1 MSFQDQPHHMAG
13 ILSADEVGMI
23 DESLRLLGDR
33 TDEVINYFYAAMFVE
48 APHLRPMFPVAMDS
62 QRDRL
67 FRALTSAVSHLAQT
81 DRFESFMGQLGR
93 DHRKYGVRPEH
104 YEVLGRA
111 LISTLR
117 KHLQGFWVP
126 ELERAWEKAYAA
138 MAEAMMR
145 GAQEAAAT
153 QPAWWKGE
161 IVAHER
167 RCDDLAVLLVRTDR
181 PYDYEPGQYASI
193 ETPYR
198 QRSWRTYSMATAPS
212 PDGLLEFHIRSLP
225 QGWVS
230 GPLVWRAQVG
240 DHLRIGAPMG
250 DMRVDQQSR
259 RDLLMIAGGTGLAPV
274 KALID
279 GMARWNTSRTVTLF
293 FGARRPYDLY
303 DMGALHRL
311 AAVNRWLRV
320 VPAVS
325 DDPSFNGEQGLLP
338 DVVAR
343 QGWWQEHDVFISGSP
358 AMTRATVSRL
368 LSLGVPSELLR
379 YDVVGDES
387 PVTGDV
393 AQVID
398 LRQSRP
404 SRFLR

>member
-1 MSFQDQPHHMAG
+1 MSFQDEARTRAG
-13 ILSADEVGMI
+13 ILDADEVGMI
-23 DESLRLLGDR
+23 DESLRLLGDH
-33 TDEVINYFYAAMFVE
+33 TDHVINYFYASMFVE
-48 APHLRPMFPVAMDS
+48 APHLRAMFPAAMDA

-67 FRALTSAVSHLAQT
+67 FRALTGAVAHLGQIEH
-81 DRFESFMGQLGR
+81 FEAFMGRLGR

-104 YEVLGRA
+104 YAVLGRA
-111 LISTLR
+111 LIAALR
-117 KHLQGFWVP
+117 KHLEGFWVP
-126 ELERAWEKAYAA
+126 ELEQAWEKAYAA

-167 RCDDLAVLLVRTDR
+167 RSDDLAVLLVRTDR

-198 QRSWRTYSMATAPS
+198 PRSWRTYSMATAPS
-212 PDGLLEFHIRSLP
+212 ADGLLEFHVRALP
-225 QGWVS
+225 HGWVS

-240 DHLRIGAPMG
+240 DQLRIGAPMG

-279 GMARWNTSRTVTLF
+279 GMARWNTSRSVTLF
-293 FGARRPYDLY
+293 FGARRAQDLY
-303 DMGALHRL
+303 DMGPLHRL

-325 DDPSFNGEQGLLP
+325 EDPSFNGEQGLLP

-343 QGWWQEHDVFISGSP
+343 QGWWQEHDVYISGSP

-368 LSLGVPSELLR
+368 LSLGVPAGQLR
-379 YDVVGDES
+379 YDIVGEES

-404 SRFLR
+404 ARFLR

>member
-1 MSFQDQPHHMAG
+1 MSFQDEARTGAG
-13 ILSADEVGMI
+13 ILDADEVGMI
-23 DESLRLLGDR
+23 DESLRLLGDH
-33 TDEVINYFYAAMFVE
+33 TDRVINYFYASMFVE
-48 APHLRPMFPVAMDS
+48 APHLRAMFPAAMDS

-67 FRALTSAVSHLAQT
+67 FRALTGAVAHLGQIEH
-81 DRFESFMGQLGR
+81 FEAFMGRLGR

-104 YEVLGRA
+104 YAVLGRA
-111 LISTLR
+111 LMAALR
-117 KHLQGFWVP
+117 KHLEGFWVP

-145 GAQEAAAT
+145 GAQDAAAT

-167 RCDDLAVLLVRTDR
+167 RSDDLAVLLVRTDR

-198 QRSWRTYSMATAPS
+198 PRSWRTYSMATAPS
-212 PDGLLEFHIRSLP
+212 ADGLLEFHVRALP
-225 QGWVS
+225 HGWVS

-240 DHLRIGAPMG
+240 DQLRIGAPMG

-293 FGARRPYDLY
+293 FGARRAQDLY
-303 DMGALHRL
+303 DMGPLHRL

-325 DDPSFNGEQGLLP
+325 EDPSFNGEQGLLP

-343 QGWWQEHDVFISGSP
+343 QGWWQEHDVYISGSP

-368 LSLGVPSELLR
+368 LSLGVPAGQLR
-379 YDVVGDES
+379 YDIVGDES

-404 SRFLR
+404 ARFLR

>member
-1 MSFQDQPHHMAG
+1 MSFQDEARTGAG
-13 ILSADEVGMI
+13 ILDADEVGMI
-23 DESLRLLGDR
+23 DESLRLLGDH
-33 TDEVINYFYAAMFVE
+33 TDRVINYFYASMFVE
-48 APHLRPMFPVAMDS
+48 APHLRAMFPAAMDS

-67 FRALTSAVSHLAQT
+67 FRALTGAVAHLGQIEH
-81 DRFESFMGQLGR
+81 FEAFMGRLGR

-104 YEVLGRA
+104 YAVLGRA
-111 LISTLR
+111 LMAALR
-117 KHLQGFWVP
+117 KHLEGFWVP

-167 RCDDLAVLLVRTDR
+167 RSDDLAVLLVRTDR

-198 QRSWRTYSMATAPS
+198 PRSWRTYSMATAPS
-212 PDGLLEFHIRSLP
+212 ADGLLEFHVRALP
-225 QGWVS
+225 HGWVS

-240 DHLRIGAPMG
+240 DQLRIGAPMG

-279 GMARWNTSRTVTLF
+279 GMARWNTSRSVTLF
-293 FGARRPYDLY
+293 FGARRAQDLY
-303 DMGALHRL
+303 DMGPLHRL

-325 DDPSFNGEQGLLP
+325 EDPSFNGEQGLLP

-343 QGWWQEHDVFISGSP
+343 QGWWQEHDVYISGSP

-368 LSLGVPSELLR
+368 LSLGVPAGQLR
-379 YDVVGDES
+379 YDIVGDES

-404 SRFLR
+404 ARFLR

>member
-1 MSFQDQPHHMAG
+1 MGFQDEVHDRPR
-13 ILSADEVGMI
+13 LLDSDELGMI
-23 DESLRLLGDR
+23 DENLRLIDHQSDR
-33 TDEVINYFYAAMFVE
+33 VISYFYAALFVD
-48 APHLRPMFPVAMDS
+48 APHLRALFPAAMDT

-67 FRALTSAVSHLAQT
+67 FRALTGAVRDMADP
-81 DRFESFMGQLGR
+81 DRFATIMGQLGR
-93 DHRKYGVRPEH
+93 DHRKYGVRAEH
-104 YEVLGRA
+104 YDVLGRA
-111 LISTLR
+111 LVTALR
-117 KHLQGFWVP
+117 RYSEGYWVP
-126 ELERAWEKAYAA
+126 ELERAWERGYAA
-138 MAEAMMR
+138 MADAMLR

-198 QRSWRTYSMATAPS
+198 ARSWRTYSMATAPS
-212 PDGLLEFHIRSLP
+212 ADGLLEFHVRALP
-225 QGWVS
+225 HGWVS

-240 DHLRIGAPMG
+240 DQLRIGAPMG
-250 DMRVDQQSR
+250 DMRVDQQSN
-259 RDLLMIAGGTGLAPV
+259 RDLLMVAGGTGLAPL
-274 KALID
+274 KSIID
-279 GMARWNTSRTVTLF
+279 GMARWNTARRVTLF

-311 AAVNRWLRV
+311 AAVNRWLTI

-325 DDPSFNGEQGLLP
+325 DEPSFNGEQGLLP

-343 QGWWQEHDVFISGSP
+343 HGSWQDHDVFISGSP
-358 AMTRATVSRL
+358 AMTRATVARL
-368 LSLGVPSELLR
+368 ASLGVSTDR
-379 YDVVGDES
+379 MRFDVEGDET
-387 PVTGDV
+387 PVSGDV

-398 LRQSRP
+398 LRRVSR
-404 SRFLR
+404 RIG